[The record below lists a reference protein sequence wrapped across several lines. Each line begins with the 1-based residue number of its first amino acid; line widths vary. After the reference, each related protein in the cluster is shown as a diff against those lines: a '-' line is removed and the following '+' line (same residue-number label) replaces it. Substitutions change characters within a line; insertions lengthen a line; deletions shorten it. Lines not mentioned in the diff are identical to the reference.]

1 MSVADTALNAPAP
14 SPNLL
19 SWTSV
24 LKTERPSP
32 QTLNEEVP
40 RRFAASPSPRQ

>member
-40 RRFAASPSPRQ
+40 HRFAASPSPRQ